1 MEFIWILNFTVGILL
16 IWQFKVNGPQFC
28 KWDKTITYS
37 IAGFNFFFGIMA
49 LLT

>member
-1 MEFIWILNFTVGILL
+1 MEYIWILNFTVGILL
-16 IWQFKVNGPQFC
+16 IWQFKVNGPQWG

-37 IAGFNFFFGIMA
+37 LAGLNFLFGTMC